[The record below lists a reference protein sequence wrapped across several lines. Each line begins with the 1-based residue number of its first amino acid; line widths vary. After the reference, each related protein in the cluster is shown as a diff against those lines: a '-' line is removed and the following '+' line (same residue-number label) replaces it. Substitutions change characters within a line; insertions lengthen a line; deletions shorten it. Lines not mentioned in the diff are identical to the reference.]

1 MSNYLNRECDRIPK
15 FRMEMTGRRGVE
27 IWIDG
32 VNISQGVR
40 SVTFSAEGC
49 EKSPVLNLSLDV
61 GEFSFLPERNLIRN
75 LERTGE
81 KGTPPH
87 RAAAGGRS
95 LYLSDGDEHDDR
107 HPERAAFFD
116 PTHS

>member
-1 MSNYLNRECDRIPK
+1 MSEYLNRECDRVPK
-15 FRMEMTGRRGVE
+15 FRMEMTGKRGVE

-61 GEFSFLPERNLIRN
+61 GDFSFLPNVVRVYIVLFPAVCVH
-75 LERTGE
+75 LPM
-81 KGTPPH
+81 K
-87 RAAAGGRS
+87 
-95 LYLSDGDEHDDR
+95 
-107 HPERAAFFD
+107 
-116 PTHS
+116 

>member
-49 EKSPVLNLSLDV
+49 EKSPVLNLSIDVGDFNFRPERDLKGKDNDPALTLDV
-61 GEFSFLPERNLIRN
+61 ITKENTTEQS
-75 LERTGE
+75 T
-81 KGTPPH
+81 
-87 RAAAGGRS
+87 
-95 LYLSDGDEHDDR
+95 DDSR
-107 HPERAAFFD
+107 K
-116 PTHS
+116 

>member
-1 MSNYLNRECDRIPK
+1 MQKEDPRSDELWKKDTLQRREHLNMECDRIPK

-61 GEFSFLPERNLIRN
+61 GDFSFLPERNLVS
-75 LERTGE
+75 
-81 KGTPPH
+81 
-87 RAAAGGRS
+87 RA
-95 LYLSDGDEHDDR
+95 E
-107 HPERAAFFD
+107 
-116 PTHS
+116 TKKHSTALDAIKDAVKEASMTS